1 MTAERI
7 IAALRWVATAKRA
20 AATAAVKPVLI
31 QDPRGISFARFPHS
45 AVATER
51 DLSPRVERAGCAEQ
65 AYETANP
72 VRANAFELTRIFGNR
87 LNAWARHY
95 PWRHPPTPRRQPH
108 HFAARCLSIAQSHSK
123 LVAELASL
131 VSHLGSVSSECAIS
145 RTK

>member
-72 VRANAFELTRIFGNR
+72 VRANAFELTRIVGNGGVSDR
-87 LNAWARHY
+87 CVVRLRSAAQSLLAMVGEAGLPVRGDLDYLEEVMLNAARKAS
-95 PWRHPPTPRRQPH
+95 PPGVYRG
-108 HFAARCLSIAQSHSK
+108 
-123 LVAELASL
+123 LVCCGA
-131 VSHLGSVSSECAIS
+131 
-145 RTK
+145 